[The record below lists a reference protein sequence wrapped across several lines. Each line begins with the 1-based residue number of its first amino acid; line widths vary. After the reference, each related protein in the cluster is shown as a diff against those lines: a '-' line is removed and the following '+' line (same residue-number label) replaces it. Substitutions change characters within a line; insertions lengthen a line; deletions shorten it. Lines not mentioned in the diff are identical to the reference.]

1 MNKAKIVKDEFSDS
15 EALVEDD
22 FWKII
27 HLYHKEF
34 TLSHMQVKS
43 YNRFIRDINYIVAN
57 YGKFILAIP
66 PQFKVSDR
74 NQFTSYEEEF

>member
-1 MNKAKIVKDEFSDS
+1 MNRAKIVKDEFSDS

-43 YNRFIRDINYIVAN
+43 YNRFIRDIN
-57 YGKFILAIP
+57 
-66 PQFKVSDR
+66 
-74 NQFTSYEEEF
+74 